1 MVTAAVLADPV
12 CAAILERVPSLG
24 LPDMWLTGG
33 AVFQNV
39 WNALTGRPPGYG
51 IKDYDIFY
59 FDGANCSASAE
70 TRVASKVRDVLA
82 DQTAAI
88 EVCDQAR
95 VHHWYEEA
103 FGVPVEPFTCATDAI
118 DNFAAVACCVGITR
132 DAWGLRLY
140 APHGLA
146 DLFAL
151 HLRPNAST
159 APREVYDA
167 KVATYRAR
175 WPSLTSDPWP

>member
-1 MVTAAVLADPV
+1 MVTAAVREDPV
-12 CAAILERVPSLG
+12 CAAILERVPSLA
-24 LPDMWLTGG
+24 LPDVWLTGG

-59 FDGANCSASAE
+59 FDGADCSAAAE
-70 TRVASKVRDVLA
+70 ARVASEVRDVLA
-82 DQTAAI
+82 DQAAAI
-88 EVCDQAR
+88 EVCNQAR
-95 VHHWYEEA
+95 VHHWYAEA
-103 FGVPVEPFTCATDAI
+103 FGVPVKPFTRATDAI

-132 DAWGLRLY
+132 DASGLRLY
-140 APHGLA
+140 APHGFA

-151 HLRPNAST
+151 HLRPNATT

-175 WPSLTSDPWP
+175 WPSLTSEPWR